1 MDEHTG
7 FLKLYPNLEELDL
20 DGNQL
25 TNIQFASDLKKLTRL
40 SLNNNY
46 VTDLAPLNQVEGL
59 KYLDIRQN
67 PVSSMPE
74 ADGEMEIVR

>member
-1 MDEHTG
+1 M
-7 FLKLYPNLEELDL
+7 
-20 DGNQL
+20 
-25 TNIQFASDLKKLTRL
+25 KKLTRL